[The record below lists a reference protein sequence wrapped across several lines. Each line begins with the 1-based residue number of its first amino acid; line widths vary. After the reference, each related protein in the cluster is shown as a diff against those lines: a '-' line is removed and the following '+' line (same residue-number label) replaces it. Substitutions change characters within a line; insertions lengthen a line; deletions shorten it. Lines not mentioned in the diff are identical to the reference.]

1 MPEHLRRRAT
11 QYPPAT
17 PMRPSGYGG
26 RPACGGCPPSP
37 SLALLD
43 DAPGIAV
50 VAPPKICAHGARN
63 AAYWGFSA
71 TC

>member
-1 MPEHLRRRAT
+1 MLEHLRRRAT
-11 QYPPAT
+11 QYPPPT
-17 PMRPSGYGG
+17 PMRPAGYGG
-26 RPACGGCPPSP
+26 VGPSP

-50 VAPPKICAHGARN
+50 VAPPRLCSHGASN
-63 AAYWGFSA
+63 AAHWGFSA

>member
-11 QYPPAT
+11 QYAPAT
-17 PMRPSGYGG
+17 PMRPAGYGG
-26 RPACGGCPPSP
+26 VGPSL

-50 VAPPKICAHGARN
+50 VAPPMTCPRGARN
-63 AAYWGFSA
+63 AAHWGRAA

>member
-17 PMRPSGYGG
+17 PMRPAGYGG
-26 RPACGGCPPSP
+26 VGHSL

-50 VAPPKICAHGARN
+50 VAPPKICSHGARN
-63 AAYWGFSA
+63 ATRWGLSA

>member
-11 QYPPAT
+11 RYTPPT
-17 PMRPSGYGG
+17 PMRPAG
-26 RPACGGCPPSP
+26 CGDVGPFL

-43 DAPGIAV
+43 DALGIAV
-50 VAPPKICAHGARN
+50 VAPPKICSHGARN
-63 AAYWGFSA
+63 ATHWAFSA

>member
-1 MPEHLRRRAT
+1 MLEHLRRRAT
-11 QYPPAT
+11 RYPPVT
-17 PMRPSGYGG
+17 PMRPPGYGG
-26 RPACGGCPPSP
+26 VGPSL

-43 DAPGIAV
+43 DAHGIAV

-63 AAYWGFSA
+63 ETHWGSST